1 MIFYLLGLL
10 SYYKLAN
17 KPVPAS
23 ICLLFFAVVTVPPAA
38 TLFFFV
44 NTHWT
49 FQLIAFAGGLFCWT
63 FFEYFIH
70 RFMMHGKE
78 KKQYHKSLHFHH
90 HVTGTIFTSQVKRIL
105 YSLGAIIL
113 IGLSLFFSS
122 YLFLIAGIATGLS
135 LYSYMHVLLHK
146 PWASKWIGGLQKF
159 HMQHHF
165 GQTEKCFGVTNTLW
179 DKVFNTAGKSDKV
192 AGAKSIEL
200 YFGKKNTQ
208 DLITHKQAV

>member
-1 MIFYLLGLL
+1 MIFYLLGML

-17 KPVPAS
+17 KPVPAT
-23 ICLLFFAVVTVPPAA
+23 ICLLFFAVVTVPPTA
-38 TLFFFV
+38 TLLFFI
-44 NTHWT
+44 NKHWT

-78 KKQYHKSLHFHH
+78 KKEYHKSLHFHH

-105 YSLGAIIL
+105 YSSGAIIL
-113 IGLSLFFSS
+113 TGISIFFSS
-122 YLFLIAGIATGLS
+122 YLFILAGIATGLS

-179 DKVFNTAGKSDKV
+179 DKIFNTAGKADKV

-200 YFGKKNTQ
+200 YFGKKRTQ

>member
-17 KPVPAS
+17 KPVPAT

-38 TLFFFV
+38 TLFLFV
-44 NTHWT
+44 NKHWT
-49 FQLIAFAGGLFCWT
+49 FQLIAFAGGVFCWT
-63 FFEYFIH
+63 FIEYFIH

-78 KKQYHKSLHFHH
+78 KKEYHKSLHFHH
-90 HVTGTIFTSQVKRIL
+90 HVTGTIFTSRVKRTL
-105 YSLGAIIL
+105 YSLSAIIL
-113 IGLSLFFSS
+113 IGISIFFSS
-122 YLFLIAGIATGLS
+122 YLFLMAGIATGLS

-146 PWASKWIGGLQKF
+146 SWASKWIGGLQKF

-179 DKVFNTAGKSDKV
+179 DKVFNTAGKADKV

>member
-1 MIFYLLGLL
+1 MIFYLLGML

-17 KPVPAS
+17 KPVPAT
-23 ICLLFFAVVTVPPAA
+23 ICLLFFAVVTVPPTA

-44 NTHWT
+44 NKHWT

-78 KKQYHKSLHFHH
+78 KKEYHKSLHFHH

-105 YSLGAIIL
+105 YSSGAMIL
-113 IGLSLFFSS
+113 TGLSIFFSS
-122 YLFLIAGIATGLS
+122 YLFLLAGIATGLS

-179 DKVFNTAGKSDKV
+179 DKIFNTAGKAEKV

-200 YFGKKNTQ
+200 YFGKKSTQ

>member
-1 MIFYLLGLL
+1 MIFYMLGIL

-44 NTHWT
+44 NKHWT
-49 FQLIAFAGGLFCWT
+49 FQMIAFAGGLFCWT
-63 FFEYFIH
+63 FIEYFIH

-78 KKQYHKSLHFHH
+78 KQEYHRSLHSNH
-90 HVTGTIFTSQVKRIL
+90 HVTDTIFTSQVKRVL
-105 YSLGAIIL
+105 YSAGAITL
-113 IGLSLFFSS
+113 TCLSIFFSS
-122 YLFLIAGIATGLS
+122 YLFLLAGIATGLA
-135 LYSYMHVLLHK
+135 LYSYMHVWLHK
-146 PWASKWIGGLQKF
+146 PWASKWIGRLQKF

-165 GQTEKCFGVTNTLW
+165 GQTEKCFGVTSTWW
-179 DKVFNTAGKSDKV
+179 DKIFNTTGKADRI

-200 YFGKKNTQ
+200 YFGKNNGQ

>member
-1 MIFYLLGLL
+1 MILYLLGLL
-10 SYYKLAN
+10 SYYKWAN

-23 ICLLFFAVVTVPPAA
+23 ICILFFAVVTVPPGA

-44 NTHWT
+44 NNHWT
-49 FQLIAFAGGLFCWT
+49 FQLIAFAGGIFCWT

-78 KKQYHKSLHFHH
+78 KKEYHKSLHFHH
-90 HVTGTIFTSQVKRIL
+90 HVTGTIFTTQVKRIL
-105 YSLGAIIL
+105 YSLAAIIL
-113 IGLSLFFSS
+113 TGFSIFLSS

-179 DKVFNTAGKSDKV
+179 DKIFNTTGKADKI

>member
-1 MIFYLLGLL
+1 MIFYLLGML

-17 KPVPAS
+17 KPVPAT
-23 ICLLFFAVVTVPPAA
+23 ICLLFFAVVTVPPTA

-44 NTHWT
+44 NKHWT

-78 KKQYHKSLHFHH
+78 KKEYHKSLHFHH

-105 YSLGAIIL
+105 YSSGAIIL
-113 IGLSLFFSS
+113 TGISIFFTS
-122 YLFLIAGIATGLS
+122 YLFLLAGIATGLS

-179 DKVFNTAGKSDKV
+179 DKIFNTAGKADKV

-200 YFGKKNTQ
+200 YFGKKSTQ

>member
-1 MIFYLLGLL
+1 MIFYLVGLL

-38 TLFFFV
+38 TLFFFI

-49 FQLIAFAGGLFCWT
+49 FQLIAFAGGVFCWT

-78 KKQYHKSLHFHH
+78 KKEYHKSLHFHH

-105 YSLGAIIL
+105 YSSAAIIL
-113 IGLSLFFSS
+113 IALSIFFTS
-122 YLFLIAGIATGLS
+122 YLFLIAGIATGLA
-135 LYSYMHVLLHK
+135 LYSYMHVWLHK

-165 GQTEKCFGVTNTLW
+165 GQTEKCFGVTNTWW
-179 DKVFNTAGKSDKV
+179 DRIFNTTGKAEKV

>member
-10 SYYKLAN
+10 SYYKLAK
-17 KPVPAS
+17 KPVPAG
-23 ICLLFFAVVTVPPAA
+23 ICVLFFAVVTVPPAA

-44 NTHWT
+44 NNHWT
-49 FQLIAFAGGLFCWT
+49 FQLLAFAGGVFCWT

-78 KKQYHKSLHFHH
+78 KKEYHKSLHFHH

-105 YSLGAIIL
+105 YSLAAIIL
-113 IGLSLFFSS
+113 IAFSILISS

-179 DKVFNTAGKSDKV
+179 DKVFNTAGKADKV
-192 AGAKSIEL
+192 AGAKSIDL

>member
-17 KPVPAS
+17 KPVPAT

-38 TLFFFV
+38 TLFLFV
-44 NTHWT
+44 NKHWT
-49 FQLIAFAGGLFCWT
+49 FQLIAFAGGVFCWT
-63 FFEYFIH
+63 FIEYFIH

-78 KKQYHKSLHFHH
+78 KKEYHKSLHFHH

-113 IGLSLFFSS
+113 IGLSIFFSS

-146 PWASKWIGGLQKF
+146 SWASKWIGGLQKF

-179 DKVFNTAGKSDKV
+179 DKVFNTAGKADKV

>member
-17 KPVPAS
+17 KPVPAG
-23 ICLLFFAVVTVPPAA
+23 ICVLFFAVVTVPPTA

-44 NTHWT
+44 DKHWT
-49 FQLIAFAGGLFCWT
+49 FQLIAFAGGVFCWT
-63 FFEYFIH
+63 FLEYFIH
-70 RFMMHGKE
+70 RIMMHGKE
-78 KKQYHKSLHFHH
+78 KHEYHKTLHFNH
-90 HVTGTIFTSQVKRIL
+90 HVTGTIFTSQVNRVL
-105 YSLGAIIL
+105 YSSGAIIL
-113 IGLSLFFSS
+113 ICCSIFFSS
-122 YLFLIAGIATGLS
+122 YLFLLAGMATGLS
-135 LYSYMHVLLHK
+135 IYSYMHVLLHK
-146 PWASKWIGGLQKF
+146 QWASKWIGGLQRF

-179 DKVFNTAGKSDKV
+179 DRVFNTIGKTDKI

-200 YFGKKNTQ
+200 YYGKKSTQ

>member
-23 ICLLFFAVVTVPPAA
+23 ICLLFFAVVTVPPAS

-44 NTHWT
+44 SKHWT
-49 FQLIAFAGGLFCWT
+49 FQLIAFAGGVFCWT
-63 FFEYFIH
+63 FIEYFIH

-78 KKQYHKSLHFHH
+78 KKEYHKSLHFHH

-105 YSLGAIIL
+105 YSSGAIIL
-113 IGLSLFFSS
+113 IGLSIFFSS

-135 LYSYMHVLLHK
+135 LYSYMHVWLHK
-146 PWASKWIGGLQKF
+146 PWASKWIGSLQKF

-179 DKVFNTAGKSDKV
+179 DRVFNTAGKADKI

>member
-23 ICLLFFAVVTVPPAA
+23 ICLLFFAVITVPPVA
-38 TLFFFV
+38 TLFFFI
-44 NTHWT
+44 NKHWT

-63 FFEYFIH
+63 FIEYFIH

-78 KKQYHKSLHFHH
+78 KKNIIRVCIFIIMLRA
-90 HVTGTIFTSQVKRIL
+90 IFTSRQRVLYFGCTPYRLQYFLQQLFIHIAGITGFFPL
-105 YSLGAIIL
+105 YSLC
-113 IGLSLFFSS
+113 
-122 YLFLIAGIATGLS
+122 T
-135 LYSYMHVLLHK
+135 LLHT

-165 GQTEKCFGVTNTLW
+165 GQTENAL
-179 DKVFNTAGKSDKV
+179 A
-192 AGAKSIEL
+192 
-200 YFGKKNTQ
+200 
-208 DLITHKQAV
+208 

>member
-17 KPVPAS
+17 KSVPAS
-23 ICLLFFAVVTVPPAA
+23 ICLLFFAVITVPSAA

-44 NTHWT
+44 NKHWT
-49 FQLIAFAGGLFCWT
+49 FQVIAFTGGLFCWT

-78 KKQYHKSLHFHH
+78 KKEYHKSLHFHH

-105 YSLGAIIL
+105 YSSGAIIL
-113 IGLSLFFSS
+113 IGLSIFFSS

-135 LYSYMHVLLHK
+135 FYSYMHVWLHK

-165 GQTEKCFGVTNTLW
+165 GQTEKCFGVTNTWW
-179 DKVFNTAGKSDKV
+179 DRIFNTAGKTEKA